1 MGEKKTK
8 RWGPNQNQNLDEPHR
23 EIDRQR
29 EGEEVRG
36 GRDEAKT
43 DQPNPSSPPRPWR
56 RRYDP
61 PPWPPTGRGS
71 DWPWRRR
78 RRMAARSDDPGVS
91 PESPPPPAAATGEI
105 WGTLE
110 ELLLAC
116 AVRRHGTAS
125 WDSVAMEV
133 QSRRRRPSAA
143 ARLSPNSCRL
153 RYGLLHRRFAAGANE
168 DGEGE
173 EPEAAADA
181 WVEELRKLRVAE
193 LRREV
198 ERYDLS
204 IGSLKSK
211 VKRLKEERERSLSG
225 EDTTASKEERE
236 AGNGSTEDAGA
247 ENRASGE
254 ASGRSCKESNSSD
267 LKPPPGHD
275 SAAAA
280 ADDDEGK
287 PEVKEEPVADEVA
300 VKKES
305 SGESVAGSKEADAEK
320 ESSDVQSSAS
330 PSRRRRRRR
339 LRKVS
344 GEELASTSAPVALPA
359 AETEPLLAFLES
371 VRASKSG
378 SMFERRLESQE
389 SGDYRGTVRRHVD
402 LEMIRSRL
410 ESGGAAGGA
419 AGGPGSITCY
429 ASASEFYR
437 DLLLLCANAIVFFP
451 RGSPEHRAAS
461 RTRAL
466 VSKRISAAL
475 DRDGSGPGT
484 SGKDAGAAVVA
495 EGAKKPKAEAEVAG
509 SLLEKAAPVIVCRKR
524 SSIAKAAAAT
534 AGKEVKV
541 EKGDTDDEDEEDEGN
556 KKGGIKDNARG
567 MRTIRGRGPAKNSAP
582 NHKRGKT
589 SESVTPAQRTK
600 KSDKKDCS
608 GSGEKAAAA
617 TGGVIKKRNAV
628 DFLKRISVPSTER
641 VSLLETL
648 KLSAAATEQKK
659 ATKGDGRKD
668 PGSSSGSKKAAAP
681 TDTGSGGRRGV
692 GRPKRA
698 AAPPTPPP
706 SKRAK
711 DDRPTR
717 KRGKK

>member
-8 RWGPNQNQNLDEPHR
+8 RWGPNQNQNQNLDEPHR

-43 DQPNPSSPPRPWR
+43 DQPNPSSPLRPWR
-56 RRYDP
+56 RRYDL
-61 PPWPPTGRGS
+61 PPWPPSGRGT

-78 RRMAARSDDPGVS
+78 GRMAARSDDPGVS
-91 PESPPPPAAATGEI
+91 PESSTPAAAAAGEI

-125 WDSVAMEV
+125 WESVAMEV
-133 QSRRRRPSAA
+133 QSRRRPSAA

-153 RYGLLHRRFAAGANE
+153 RYGLLHRRFAAGTNE

-173 EPEAAADA
+173 QPEAAADA

-211 VKRLKEERERSLSG
+211 VKRLTEEREKSLSG
-225 EDTTASKEERE
+225 EDTTASKEERD
-236 AGNGSTEDAGA
+236 AGNGSTEDAGG
-247 ENRASGE
+247 ENRVFGE

-267 LKPPPGHD
+267 LKPPPGQD

-280 ADDDEGK
+280 DEGK

-305 SGESVAGSKEADAEK
+305 SGESVAGSKEADAGK

-330 PSRRRRRRR
+330 PSRRRRRR

-371 VRASKSG
+371 VRTSKSG

-389 SGDYRGTVRRHVD
+389 SGDYRGTIRRHVD

-410 ESGGAAGGA
+410 ESGGAAGG
-419 AGGPGSITCY
+419 PGSSTCY
-429 ASASEFYR
+429 ASATEFYR

-466 VSKRISAAL
+466 VSKRISATL
-475 DRDGSGPGT
+475 DKDRDGPGPET

-495 EGAKKPKAEAEVAG
+495 EGAKKPKADAEVAG

-524 SSIAKAAAAT
+524 SSIAKAAAA
-534 AGKEVKV
+534 AAVKEVKV
-541 EKGDTDDEDEEDEGN
+541 EKRDTDDEDDEDEGN
-556 KKGGIKDNARG
+556 KKGGLKDKARG
-567 MRTIRGRGPAKNSAP
+567 MRTNKGRGPAKNSAP
-582 NHKRGKT
+582 NQKTGKT
-589 SESVTPAQRTK
+589 SESVAPAERTK
-600 KSDKKDCS
+600 KSDKKGGS
-608 GSGEKAAAA
+608 GSGEKAAPA

-628 DFLKRISVPSTER
+628 DFLKRMKQNSVPVPSTER

-648 KLSAAATEQKK
+648 KLSAATEQKK
-659 ATKGDGRKD
+659 ASKGDGRKD
-668 PGSSSGSKKAAAP
+668 PGSSSGSKKATAP
-681 TDTGSGGRRGV
+681 SDTGSGGRRGV